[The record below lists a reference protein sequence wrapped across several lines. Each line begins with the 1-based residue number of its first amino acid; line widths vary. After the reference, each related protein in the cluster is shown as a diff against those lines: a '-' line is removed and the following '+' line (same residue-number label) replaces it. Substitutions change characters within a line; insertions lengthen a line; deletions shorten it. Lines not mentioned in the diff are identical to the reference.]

1 MILLKKNLKF
11 LFLLV
16 ILFMADFLVLLGT
29 FEATS
34 YLRTHY
40 FSTLLPQFQQ
50 YSIEKFLWVMFII
63 MIMLIYEK
71 IYFQRFDFWSDSKRI
86 IKALFF
92 SFIAVLSIVALTKTS
107 LEYSRSFFIL
117 YFALLVVALPLTKR
131 LVKRI
136 LFGFHFF
143 KKRIYIV
150 GNNRQK
156 RELRKEFRTN
166 WYFGYK
172 YDNKHF
178 DALIVSSQGY
188 TLEGLDALLKQY
200 SKTTKD
206 LYVVPYLDTI
216 NFAQADIVEYLNI
229 RSCAIH
235 VENKLL
241 APSNIYTKMIAEFLM
256 SLLLLPV
263 LLMLHIFISG
273 IIVLDS
279 KGSIMFKQKRLG
291 RNKEPFN
298 CYKYR
303 TMYLNGDDILT
314 QYLEENPREIK
325 YYEKY
330 HKYQND
336 PRVTPF
342 GNFLRKTSLD
352 ELPQII
358 NVLQGKMS
366 LIGPRPYMIEER
378 DKLYDEIDV
387 ILRVKPGIT
396 GLWQVSGRNE
406 LDFEER
412 KRLDIWYIRNWSLWL
427 DAVILIK
434 TIKVVLFK
442 IGAK

>member
-11 LFLLV
+11 LLLLT
-16 ILFMADFLVLLGT
+16 ILFMADFLVLFGT
-29 FEATS
+29 FEVTS
-34 YLRTHY
+34 YVRIHH

-50 YSIEKFLWVMFII
+50 YSMEKFLWVMLII

-92 SFIAVLSIVALTKTS
+92 SFVAVLSFVALTKTS
-107 LEYSRSFFIL
+107 LEYSRSFFVL

-131 LVKRI
+131 LIKRV
-136 LFGFHFF
+136 LFGFDMF

-156 RELRKEFRTN
+156 RELRREFRTN

-172 YDNKHF
+172 YDNNHF
-178 DALIVSSQGY
+178 DALIVASQGY
-188 TLEGLDALLKQY
+188 RLEELDAILRQY

-241 APSNIYTKMIAEFLM
+241 APSNIYTKTVAEFLV
-256 SLLLLPV
+256 SLLLLPIFLV
-263 LLMLHIFISG
+263 MHIFISAM
-273 IIVLDS
+273 IVLDS
-279 KGSIMFKQKRLG
+279 KGLVMFKQQRLG
-291 RNKEPFN
+291 RNKESFE

-303 TMYLNGDDILT
+303 TMYLDGDDILT
-314 QYLEENPREIK
+314 HYLQKNPHEIK

-336 PRVTPF
+336 PRVTPI

-366 LIGPRPYMIEER
+366 LIGPRPYMIEEKA
-378 DKLYDEIDV
+378 KLTDEIDA
-387 ILRVKPGIT
+387 ILCVKPGIT

-412 KRLDIWYIRNWSLWL
+412 KRLDVWYIRNWSLWL

>member
-1 MILLKKNLKF
+1 M
-11 LFLLV
+11 
-16 ILFMADFLVLLGT
+16 
-29 FEATS
+29 
-34 YLRTHY
+34 
-40 FSTLLPQFQQ
+40 
-50 YSIEKFLWVMFII
+50 
-63 MIMLIYEK
+63 
-71 IYFQRFDFWSDSKRI
+71 
-86 IKALFF
+86 
-92 SFIAVLSIVALTKTS
+92 
-107 LEYSRSFFIL
+107 
-117 YFALLVVALPLTKR
+117 
-131 LVKRI
+131 
-136 LFGFHFF
+136 F

-156 RELRKEFRTN
+156 RELRREFRTN

-172 YDNKHF
+172 YDNNHF
-178 DALIVSSQGY
+178 DALIVASQGY
-188 TLEGLDALLKQY
+188 RLEELDAILRQY

-241 APSNIYTKMIAEFLM
+241 APSNIYTKTVAEFLV
-256 SLLLLPV
+256 SLLLLPIFLV
-263 LLMLHIFISG
+263 MHIFISAM
-273 IIVLDS
+273 IVLDS
-279 KGSIMFKQKRLG
+279 KGLVMFKQQRLG
-291 RNKEPFN
+291 RNKESFE

-303 TMYLNGDDILT
+303 TMYLDGDDILT
-314 QYLEENPREIK
+314 HYLQKNPHEIK

-336 PRVTPF
+336 PRVTPI

-366 LIGPRPYMIEER
+366 FIGPRPYMIEEKA
-378 DKLYDEIDV
+378 KLTDEIDA
-387 ILRVKPGIT
+387 ILCVKPGIT

-412 KRLDIWYIRNWSLWL
+412 KRLDVWYIRNWSLWL